1 MRWSNAGSHE
11 VVSMLGL
18 SIRVGTST
26 ERSPASFVPLSVTMD
41 GLHVLQL
48 VPKASASRRANLFMS
63 QMSVNIC
70 AASGTTASM
79 KGYDRQEGASMMS
92 ATSIPN
98 WGVRRRAQM
107 PATAARQTAAKG
119 SDSSLGVCS
128 GSLWLIGLVR
138 LAR

>member
-18 SIRVGTST
+18 SIRVGTTT
-26 ERSPASFVPLSVTMD
+26 ERSPASLVPLSVTMD

-48 VPKASASRRANLFMS
+48 VPKRFWPCKLFMS

-70 AASGTTASM
+70 AASDTTASM

-107 PATAARQTAAKG
+107 PATAARQTAAEG
-119 SDSSLGVCS
+119 SISTMGLGC
-128 GSLWLIGLVR
+128 GSPWVIGRVPS
-138 LAR
+138 AW

>member
-1 MRWSNAGSHE
+1 MMRWSKGASHE
-11 VVSMLGL
+11 GLSMLGL
-18 SIRVGTST
+18 ATRVGTTT
-26 ERSPASFVPLSVTMD
+26 ERSPVPLVPLSVTMD
-41 GLHVLQL
+41 GLHVLHL
-48 VPKASASRRANLFMS
+48 VPKRFWPCKLFMS

-70 AASGTTASM
+70 AASDTTASM